1 MAVSPRGVDLAIW
14 IAVFTLLTTLILS
27 LRFWAI
33 AITRRPLLA
42 HDWLVTIAYFSTCCM
57 AGVCWWAI
65 ANRLGAHTNTLSAY
79 ELHCLLQTIDSIPY
93 ASLFPSRGFTRM
105 LWTTAA
111 CVVAYFV
118 SFLPIFLTQC
128 HPVSFGWNPVQGG
141 YCRSLYIQEILS
153 ISINMIIDTG
163 IALLPI
169 PALWKL
175 KMATRN
181 KLTISIMFGLG
192 LIVVAVMALRL
203 RITLDPTTNLD
214 FVYGLYPVAL
224 VSFLE
229 LWLSM
234 IIVCLPVL
242 APLYRRYIE
251 PCLYRIIGSSGNA
264 EAPLEAP
271 LQEAQHTFGSEP
283 VHHRRRV
290 AVFGDKASGHSSS
303 SQACMILD
311 TQRGYRLLE

>member
-1 MAVSPRGVDLAIW
+1 MAVSSRGVELAIW
-14 IAVFTLLTTLILS
+14 IAVFTLLTTLILG

-33 AITRRPLLA
+33 AITRP
-42 HDWLVTIAYFSTCCM
+42 
-57 AGVCWWAI
+57 
-65 ANRLGAHTNTLSAY
+65 Y
-79 ELHCLLQTIDSIPY
+79 ELGVQYQLIVASSVTWLMGTVCCKLSILSRY
-93 ASLFPSRGFTRM
+93 ASLFPSRGLTRM
-105 LWTTAA
+105 LWTAAA
-111 CVVAYFV
+111 CVVAYFK
-118 SFLPIFLTQC
+118 
-128 HPVSFGWNPVQGG
+128 G

-181 KLTISIMFGLG
+181 KLTITIMFGLG

-251 PCLYRIIGSSGNA
+251 PYLYCILGSSGNA

-271 LQEAQHTFGSEP
+271 LREGQHTFGSEP
-283 VHHRRRV
+283 VHRRPKHNDAMMLDCSLDVDEDGELRSLVTKPPATSRV
-290 AVFGDKASGHSSS
+290 VEHA
-303 SQACMILD
+303 
-311 TQRGYRLLE
+311 